1 MIQKEICHE
10 LIFLI
15 AFSISLTILITISF
29 TNNDSNSKLKIKEQY
44 ITIKNLTTN
53 VII

>member
-1 MIQKEICHE
+1 MIQKETCHE